1 MTTST
6 DIIVEKAKLSN
17 TRIVETDLPE
27 LDEGQVL
34 LAIEKF
40 AVTANNIT
48 YAVIGDQFGY
58 WNFFPAEEGWG
69 RVPVWGYARVEASNH
84 ADVAVGERLYG
95 YLPMSSHLVVEP
107 GNIAPGQF
115 SDMAAHR
122 QPMSPIYNNYT
133 RLGPDGGQDN
143 AFEDHRPIFQ
153 PLFTTSFL
161 IETFLRKEG
170 FFGATSA
177 LITSASSKTGLGLAE
192 CLKARSPDIER
203 IGLTGSGNVDFVEGL
218 GLYDKVVAYEA
229 IGDLDADVPSVV
241 VDFAGN
247 AKVIAAVH
255 GHFADTLKYSCLV
268 GATHWDARGVEGELP
283 GPTPT
288 LFFAPDH
295 AIALQ
300 KEIGPDGFARELGE
314 SWGRFIAQTN
324 DWIEIVRREGAEAA
338 GQTYLDMLLG
348 KASPSKGFIVSL

>member
-6 DIIVEKAKLSN
+6 DFIVEKTNLSN
-17 TRIVETDLPE
+17 ARFVETELPE
-27 LDEGQVL
+27 LGEGQVL

-69 RVPVWGYARVEASNH
+69 RVPVWGYARVETSNH
-84 ADVAVGERLYG
+84 VDIEAGERLYG
-95 YLPMSSHLVVEP
+95 YLPMSSHLIVEP

-122 QPMSPIYNNYT
+122 QPMSPIYNNYR
-133 RLGPDGGQDN
+133 RLGAD
-143 AFEDHRPIFQ
+143 ASHSAEFEDHRPIFE

-161 IETFLRKEG
+161 IEVFLRKEN
-170 FFGATSA
+170 FFGAQSA
-177 LITSASSKTGLGLAE
+177 LLTSASSKTGMGLAE

-203 IGLTGSGNVDFVEGL
+203 IGLTGSGNVAFVEGL
-218 GLYDKVVAYEA
+218 GLYDKV
-229 IGDLDADVPSVV
+229 IGYDGVDGLDASVPSVV

-247 AKVIAAVH
+247 AKALAAIH
-255 GHFADTLKYSCLV
+255 NHFADSLKYSCLV
-268 GATHWDARGVEGELP
+268 GATHWDARGLEP
-283 GPTPT
+283 DIAGPAPV

-300 KEIGPDGFARELGE
+300 KELGPEGFARELGE
-314 SWGRFIAQTN
+314 SWRRFIGQAK
-324 DWIEIVRREGAEAA
+324 DWIDVVRREGKADTEK
-338 GQTYLDMLLG
+338 TYQDMLSG
-348 KASPSKGFIVSL
+348 EASPKDGFIVSL